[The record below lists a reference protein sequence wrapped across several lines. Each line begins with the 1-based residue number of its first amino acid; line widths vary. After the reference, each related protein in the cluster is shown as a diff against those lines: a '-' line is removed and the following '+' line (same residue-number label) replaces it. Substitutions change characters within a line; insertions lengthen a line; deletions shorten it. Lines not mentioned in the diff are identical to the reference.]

1 MDIDCRHST
10 RKAVS
15 ANREVIMEKKVI
27 ACAKAPA
34 ALGPYSQGIE
44 VGNIV
49 FLSGQLGIDPAVG
62 KLVEGGAKAQAA
74 QALKNIGNVLAEA
87 GLTSDNVVKTTVFLA
102 DLADFAAVNEVY
114 AEFFGDNKPARSCV
128 AVHQI
133 PLNARV
139 EIEVT
144 AVK

>member
-1 MDIDCRHST
+1 MIRFF
-10 RKAVS
+10 VS
-15 ANREVIMEKKVI
+15 ANREVTMEKKVI

-34 ALGPYSQGIE
+34 ALGPYSQGIDC
-44 VGNIV
+44 GNII
-49 FLSGQLGIDPAVG
+49 FFSGQLGIDPAVG
-62 KLVEGGAKAQAA
+62 KLVEGGAKAQAT
-74 QALKNIGNVLAEA
+74 QALKNIGMILEEA
-87 GLTSDNVVKTTVFLA
+87 GVTPAQVVKTTVFLA

-144 AVK
+144 VVK

>member
-1 MDIDCRHST
+1 MT
-10 RKAVS
+10 RFFVS

-34 ALGPYSQGIE
+34 ALGPYSQGIDC
-44 VGNIV
+44 GNII
-49 FLSGQLGIDPAVG
+49 FFSGQLGIDPAVG

-74 QALKNIGNVLAEA
+74 QALKNIGMILEEA
-87 GLTSDNVVKTTVFLA
+87 GVTPANVVKTTVFLA

-144 AVK
+144 VVK

>member
-1 MDIDCRHST
+1 MIRFF
-10 RKAVS
+10 VS
-15 ANREVIMEKKVI
+15 ANREVTMEKKVI

-34 ALGPYSQGIE
+34 ALGPYSQGIDC
-44 VGNIV
+44 GNII
-49 FLSGQLGIDPAVG
+49 FFSGQLGIDPAVG

-74 QALKNIGNVLAEA
+74 QALKNIGMILEEA
-87 GLTSDNVVKTTVFLA
+87 GVTPAQVVKTTVYLA
-102 DLADFAAVNEVY
+102 DLADFATVNEVY

-144 AVK
+144 VVK

>member
-1 MDIDCRHST
+1 M
-10 RKAVS
+10 
-15 ANREVIMEKKVI
+15 KVI
-27 ACAKAPA
+27 STTNAPA
-34 ALGPYSQGIE
+34 AIGPYSQGIE
-44 VGNIV
+44 VGNLV

-102 DLADFAAVNEVY
+102 DLADFAGVNEVY

-144 AVK
+144 VVK

>member
-1 MDIDCRHST
+1 MT
-10 RKAVS
+10 RFFVS

-34 ALGPYSQGIE
+34 ALGPYSQGIDC
-44 VGNIV
+44 GNII
-49 FLSGQLGIDPAVG
+49 FFSGQLGIDPAVG

-74 QALKNIGNVLAEA
+74 QALKNIGMILEEA
-87 GLTSDNVVKTTVFLA
+87 GVTPAQVVKTTVFLA

-144 AVK
+144 VVK

>member
-1 MDIDCRHST
+1 MSMTRST
-10 RKAVS
+10 
-15 ANREVIMEKKVI
+15 
-27 ACAKAPA
+27 PA
-34 ALGPYSQGIE
+34 MRATAS
-44 VGNIV
+44 
-49 FLSGQLGIDPAVG
+49 SGMP
-62 KLVEGGAKAQAA
+62 
-74 QALKNIGNVLAEA
+74 
-87 GLTSDNVVKTTVFLA
+87 TWVKTTVFLA

-144 AVK
+144 VVK

>member
-1 MDIDCRHST
+1 
-10 RKAVS
+10 
-15 ANREVIMEKKVI
+15 METKVI
-27 ACAKAPA
+27 ATSKAPA
-34 ALGPYSQGIE
+34 AIGPYVQGIE
-44 VGNIV
+44 AGNIV

-102 DLADFAAVNEVY
+102 DLADFAGVNEVY

>member
-1 MDIDCRHST
+1 
-10 RKAVS
+10 
-15 ANREVIMEKKVI
+15 MEKKVI

-87 GLTSDNVVKTTVFLA
+87 GVTPANVVKTTVFLA

-128 AVHQI
+128 AW
-133 PLNARV
+133 
-139 EIEVT
+139 VT
-144 AVK
+144 IDMSIRSLAAL

>member
-1 MDIDCRHST
+1 
-10 RKAVS
+10 
-15 ANREVIMEKKVI
+15 MEKKVI

-74 QALKNIGNVLAEA
+74 RPSRTSATCSPKLA
-87 GLTSDNVVKTTVFLA
+87 SPPTTW
-102 DLADFAAVNEVY
+102 
-114 AEFFGDNKPARSCV
+114 
-128 AVHQI
+128 
-133 PLNARV
+133 
-139 EIEVT
+139 
-144 AVK
+144 

>member
-1 MDIDCRHST
+1 
-10 RKAVS
+10 
-15 ANREVIMEKKVI
+15 MEKKVI

-34 ALGPYSQGIE
+34 ALGPYSQAIE
-44 VGNIV
+44 VGNFI
-49 FLSGQLGIDPAVG
+49 FCSGQLGIDPAVG
-62 KLVEGGAKAQAA
+62 KLVEGCVKCQAK
-74 QALKNIGNVLAEA
+74 QALKNIAALLEEVGATTA
-87 GLTSDNVVKTTVFLA
+87 NVVKSTVFLV
-102 DLADFAAVNEVY
+102 DMADFAAFNEVY

-144 AVK
+144 VVK

>member
-1 MDIDCRHST
+1 MT
-10 RKAVS
+10 RFFVS

-34 ALGPYSQGIE
+34 ALGPYSQGIDC
-44 VGNIV
+44 GNII
-49 FLSGQLGIDPAVG
+49 FFSGQLGIDPAVG

-74 QALKNIGNVLAEA
+74 QALKNIGMILEEA
-87 GLTSDNVVKTTVFLA
+87 GVTPAQVVKTTVYLA
-102 DLADFAAVNEVY
+102 DLADFATVNEVY

-144 AVK
+144 VVK

>member
-10 RKAVS
+10 HKAVS

-102 DLADFAAVNEVY
+102 DLADFAGVNEVY

-128 AVHQI
+128 AVKTL
-133 PLNARV
+133 PKNVLV
-139 EIEVT
+139 EVELIAEV
-144 AVK
+144 

>member
-1 MDIDCRHST
+1 MT
-10 RKAVS
+10 RFFVS

-34 ALGPYSQGIE
+34 ALGPYSQGIDC
-44 VGNIV
+44 GNII
-49 FLSGQLGIDPAVG
+49 FFSGQLGIDPAVG

-74 QALKNIGNVLAEA
+74 QALKNIGNVLEEA
-87 GLTSDNVVKTTVFLA
+87 GVTPASVVKTTVFLA

-144 AVK
+144 VVK

>member
-1 MDIDCRHST
+1 MMQFF
-10 RKAVS
+10 VS
-15 ANREVIMEKKVI
+15 ANSEVIMEKKVI

-34 ALGPYSQGIE
+34 ALGPYSQGIDC
-44 VGNIV
+44 GNII
-49 FLSGQLGIDPAVG
+49 FFSGQLGIDPAVG

-74 QALKNIGNVLAEA
+74 QALKNIGMILEEA
-87 GLTSDNVVKTTVFLA
+87 GVTPAQVVKTTVFLA

-144 AVK
+144 VVK